1 MKNSSLGKC
10 SSNDIKKKGYKIT
23 TIIHLKIIIEEK
35 DSVFGLTLKMITSGV
50 KAFKEIKE
58 NSNTGH

>member
-23 TIIHLKIIIEEK
+23 TINSFKNYYRRKCIILPSGNSQEIIISIVYFYLFSTK
-35 DSVFGLTLKMITSGV
+35 NIYS
-50 KAFKEIKE
+50 
-58 NSNTGH
+58 